1 MKEEFENIYG
11 EKITKKEYVE
21 DKIDILDDFMLFT
34 RKSVTEK
41 VDPEERRYWVRRIL
55 SAQDTGVQMD
65 NLCYMLTVKNMP
77 IDTFIKRYSKEYLGI

>member
-1 MKEEFENIYG
+1 MKNFENIYG
-11 EKITKKEYVE
+11 EEISKKEYVE

-34 RKSVTEK
+34 RKSVADK

-55 SAQDTGVQMD
+55 LAQDTSVQMD
-65 NLCYMLTVKNMP
+65 NLCQMLTVKDMP

>member
-1 MKEEFENIYG
+1 MKEFENIYG
-11 EKITKKEYVE
+11 EERTKQEYVE

-41 VDPEERRYWVRRIL
+41 ADPEERRYWVRRIL
-55 SAQDTGVQMD
+55 AAQDTSVQMD
-65 NLCYMLTVKNMP
+65 NLCQMLTVKGMP

>member
-1 MKEEFENIYG
+1 MKKFINIYG
-11 EKITKKEYVE
+11 EEITKKEYVE

-41 VDPEERRYWVRRIL
+41 VDPGERRYWVRRIL
-55 SAQDTGVQMD
+55 LAQDTSVQMD
-65 NLCYMLTVKNMP
+65 NLCQMLTVKDMP